1 MTLNLKKVTITII
14 ASLPLAA
21 CNNDIF
27 VEDSSP
33 SANEVV
39 IDGDGGIATVTYK
52 EKDLKHIDIGS
63 STDAGNSY
71 IEYYNKTGEKVDG
84 TWPSADLSLI
94 HYESMWITF
103 DVAIKDNVLSLYSTE
118 NSSETEQEIFV
129 SLDYG
134 YVVETINVTLLP
146 GEPMRMTSLVFVDN
160 RLDVIPISKIESE
173 AQTMRNNSQVTQHL
187 EFKPYRDKKGVAL
200 LDPEDFWANHLEVEV
215 ALPAYTDGK
224 WVIEG
229 GERCWMRL
237 GERLTYMPKHTPK
250 DLTVSVEV
258 PPYTTVRA
266 VCGVEYSSATVP
278 FFVHFINPVSGRG
291 YMESGVCT
299 VSEPVGYRIYT
310 EHEQQDH

>member
-1 MTLNLKKVTITII
+1 MTLNLKKFAITII

-27 VEDSSP
+27 VEDSAP

-52 EKDLKHIDIGS
+52 EKDLKHIYIGS
-63 STDAGNSY
+63 TDISTSY
-71 IEYYNKTGEKVDG
+71 VKYYDKRGEEVDG
-84 TWPSADLSLI
+84 TWPSDDLSLI

-103 DVAIKDNVLSLYSTE
+103 DVAIKDGVLSFYSTE

-134 YVVETINVTLLP
+134 YVMETINVTLLP

-160 RLDVIPISKIESE
+160 RLDVTPISKIESE
-173 AQTMRNNSQVTQHL
+173 AQTMRNNSPVTQHI
-187 EFKPYRDKKGVAL
+187 EFKPFHNKEGVAL
-200 LDPEDFWANHLEVEV
+200 LDPENFMANNLKVEV
-215 ALPAYTDGK
+215 VLPAYNGNK
-224 WVIEG
+224 WIIEG

-237 GERLTYMPKHTPK
+237 GE

-310 EHEQQDH
+310 EHEQ

>member
-1 MTLNLKKVTITII
+1 MTLNLKKFAITIL

-33 SANEVV
+33 SANKVV

-52 EKDLKHIDIGS
+52 EKDLKHIYIGS
-63 STDAGNSY
+63 TDISTSY
-71 IEYYNKTGEKVDG
+71 VKYYDKRGEEVDG
-84 TWPSADLSLI
+84 TWPSDDLSLI

-103 DVAIKDNVLSLYSTE
+103 DVAIKDGVLSFYSTE

-129 SLDYG
+129 SLDYE

-160 RLDVIPISKIESE
+160 RLDVTPISKIESE
-173 AQTMRNNSQVTQHL
+173 ARTLRNNSPITQHI
-187 EFKPYRDKKGVAL
+187 EFKPYYGKEGVAL
-200 LDPEDFWANHLEVEV
+200 LDPENFMANSLEVEV
-215 ALPAYTDGK
+215 KLPAYKGGK
-224 WVIEG
+224 WIIEG

-237 GERLTYMPKHTPK
+237 GEKHTYVPENTPK

-266 VCGVEYSSATVP
+266 ICGVEYSSATVP

-310 EHEQQDH
+310 EEHEQ